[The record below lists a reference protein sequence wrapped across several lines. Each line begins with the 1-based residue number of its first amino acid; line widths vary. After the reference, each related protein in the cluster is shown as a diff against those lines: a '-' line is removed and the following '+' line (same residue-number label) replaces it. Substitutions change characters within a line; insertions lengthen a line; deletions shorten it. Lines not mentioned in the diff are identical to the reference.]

1 MRVRP
6 TTVVT
11 STLALGA
18 GAGLMY
24 LLDPLGGRRR
34 RALLKDKLRHG
45 AKEAG
50 DRVSAA
56 ASDVSNRARGFA
68 AETLGQLRHEELTDE
83 QLAQRVRAKLG
94 HHATHAGA
102 LEVLAH
108 DGRVTLAGP
117 ILADEAD
124 DLVKA
129 ASKIRG
135 VEAVENRLQMHESAG
150 SMPAL
155 QH

>member
-6 TTVVT
+6 TTLVT
-11 STLALGA
+11 GVLALGA

-34 RALLKDKLRHG
+34 RALVKDKLRHG
-45 AKEAG
+45 AHEAG
-50 DRVSAA
+50 DTVSAA
-56 ASDVSNRARGFA
+56 ASDVSNRARGLA
-68 AETLGQLRHEELTDE
+68 AEALGRFRHEEPDDE

-94 HHATHAGA
+94 HHTTHAGA
-102 LEVLAH
+102 VEVLVH

-117 ILADEAD
+117 ILAGEAD
-124 DLVKA
+124 DVVKA
-129 ASKIRG
+129 ASKVRG
-135 VEAVENRLQMHESAG
+135 VEAVENRLQMHETAG
-150 SMPAL
+150 EMPAL